1 MPAYFGAKIVTFLFV
16 FQKKKS
22 WNPNSPPKL
31 YFLFSEPEWTHNS
44 HRMCTFRPYRRIS
57 LCRICF
63 RSPENLGF
71 RGCTTGANT
80 DRPQIGNSLHRL
92 SSLWRFFKLRFRR
105 HQSQT
110 LGHSPKRLHFH
121 LQRPQRNHQLSQIQS
136 GWAVGGLGWGRGCS

>member
-16 FQKKKS
+16 FQKRS
-22 WNPNSPPKL
+22 WNPNSPTKL